1 MIPLQLVDSFLL
13 KLNLGDAIL
22 AGFAL
27 GLLAVLPKKSQR
39 LVSLHV
45 IAFGL
50 LLLVSPVSLY
60 EIKELSFLAEPVQ
73 YKLVGIVL
81 LIVSPVLYYT
91 ADK

>member
-22 AGFAL
+22 AGFAF

-39 LVSLHV
+39 LVSLH
-45 IAFGL
+45 IITFGL
-50 LLLVSPVSLY
+50 LLIVSPVSLY
-60 EIKELSFLAEPVQ
+60 EIKELSFLVEPVQ
-73 YKLVGIVL
+73 YKLVGLVL

>member
-27 GLLAVLPKKSQR
+27 GLLAVLPLKSR
-39 LVSLHV
+39 KLATLHV
-45 IAFGL
+45 IAFGT

-60 EIKELSFLAEPVQ
+60 EIKDLSFLAEPVQ

-81 LIVSPVLYYT
+81 LIISPVLYTT

>member
-27 GLLAVLPKKSQR
+27 GLLAVLAKQSQR
-39 LVSLHV
+39 LVSAHV
-45 IAFGL
+45 VTFGL
-50 LLLVSPVSLY
+50 LLVVSPVSLY
-60 EIKELSFLAEPVQ
+60 EIQELSVLAEPVQ
-73 YKLVGIVL
+73 YKMVGLVFLV
-81 LIVSPVLYYT
+81 VSPVLYYT